1 MTTVYK
7 NIDVIDEPTYESW
20 GRSCLHWEPCSGS
33 CDMRTFEEQDENEEL
48 EELRDTEK
56 LGYLARHR

>member
-1 MTTVYK
+1 
-7 NIDVIDEPTYESW
+7 
-20 GRSCLHWEPCSGS
+20 
-33 CDMRTFEEQDENEEL
+33 MRTFEEQDENEEL